1 MDFTNLQGFVE
12 YLRNEGLRISTYN
25 GYKVII
31 IRFLEYLENEQ
42 IDYLEVS
49 YNDILEYINHLKE
62 KGNKKSSI
70 NGNLNSIKHFY
81 NYLQKE
87 NEVKFNPAE
96 ALRLRNIIRKV
107 PHNLLEKEDLEQLY
121 KNFNSTGITGKRNKT
136 ILSLLIFQG
145 LNTGEI
151 SAIEVKDVKLEEGKI
166 YVPQVGRSNSRTLKL
181 EAFQILQLQ
190 KYITQIRPII
200 LAIAEKESDKL
211 FTNAGKSNKL
221 NNGYFHLIKQL
232 KKQNPKVKNYKQI
245 RASIIT
251 IWLKEKNIRQ
261 VQYMSGHRYISS
273 TEIYRTDTLENL
285 QEMIEELHPL
295 K

>member
-1 MDFTNLQGFVE
+1 MDLEKFVE

-31 IRFLEYLENEQ
+31 MRFLEYLKNEQ
-42 IDYLEVS
+42 INYLEVS
-49 YNDILEYINHLKE
+49 YNDILEYINHLKK

-87 NEVKFNPAE
+87 NKVNSNSAE
-96 ALRLRNIIRKV
+96 TLRLRNIIRKV

-121 KNFNSTGITGKRNKT
+121 KNFNTTGITGKRNKT

-166 YVPQVGRSNSRTLKL
+166 YIPQVGRSNSRTLKL

-190 KYITQIRPII
+190 KYITGIRPII

-221 NNGYFHLIKQL
+221 NNGYFHLMEQL
-232 KKQNPKVKNYKQI
+232 KKQNPKVKSYKQI

-251 IWLKEKNIRQ
+251 TWLKEKNIRQ